1 MFSCAVSVAVCRY
14 SAIRTDG
21 EDVNDIPP
29 ELLAE
34 VLREVEE
41 EKGCPDEY
49 TVPIEELFERLMAK
63 GWRPDAPLLH

>member
-1 MFSCAVSVAVCRY
+1 M
-14 SAIRTDG
+14 
-21 EDVNDIPP
+21 NDIPP

>member
-1 MFSCAVSVAVCRY
+1 M
-14 SAIRTDG
+14 
-21 EDVNDIPP
+21 NDIPP

-41 EKGCPDEY
+41 ERGSPDKY
-49 TVPIEELFERLMAK
+49 SVPIEELFERLMEK